1 MPPSERRIR
10 GRPRRWTKDE
20 DRLLLALGEKF
31 PQRGQL
37 RQHLTDKE
45 LELRDQFPGK
55 TIAALMI
62 QHMRL
67 VKAKRGSKTENGSA
81 GVVTRTRGS
90 AGRKGPEDIGDGEA
104 SDSES
109 DSESD
114 PDSGTENEE
123 DRDTGAEKCSD
134 TNSQRSAILDPVN
147 DGESYPITYR
157 AGSFMC
163 KMDRPSPSPTEQDV
177 GSGSSPSQLSPAE
190 MARAGGRLST
200 AMVLYGNATKYHQEN
215 LMKERELLYAI
226 SEAAD
231 DIDVAEQ
238 RVQDARSR
246 RENLR
251 RELDEVRER
260 VRVGAEMD
268 RVLQRQLHQVD
279 C

>member
-1 MPPSERRIR
+1 
-10 GRPRRWTKDE
+10 
-20 DRLLLALGEKF
+20 
-31 PQRGQL
+31 
-37 RQHLTDKE
+37 
-45 LELRDQFPGK
+45 
-55 TIAALMI
+55 MI

-90 AGRKGPEDIGDGEA
+90 AGRKGPEDIGEGEA

-114 PDSGTENEE
+114 SDSGAENGEE
-123 DRDTGAEKCSD
+123 RDTEAEKCSD
-134 TNSQRSAILDPVN
+134 TNVRVVIPKYSRPAVAKPQKSQRSAIQDPAN
-147 DGESYPITYR
+147 GGESYPVSETYLQLNIRLSHPECMLTDIKITYR

-163 KMDRPSPSPTEQDV
+163 KMDRPSPSPTEQDG
-177 GSGSSPSQLSPAE
+177 GSRPSPSQLSPAE

-251 RELDEVRER
+251 RELEEVRER
-260 VRVGAEMD
+260 VRVGGEMD